1 MEPLVAAFASADA
14 VVIDQIRIPA
24 DVVNAVVEA

>member
-1 MEPLVAAFASADA
+1 MQDLVLAFARADA

-24 DVVNAVVEA
+24 DVVNEVVSA